1 MINYSES
8 RQVPAIMQNHLMIG
22 GPVQQQ
28 AAAIPSDDDEV
39 GLSTY
44 LDILY
49 DNRWLIAKIAL
60 AFAVLG
66 AVYAFVVKPVYESS
80 MLIHVEEENPNK
92 QTKNMLGEISS
103 IIDTKTATT
112 SEMELLTSRL
122 VIARAV
128 DSLRL
133 NIQAQPKYFPVIGSW
148 LAHRSDQLSSPGL
161 FGFGG
166 YAWGAEKI
174 DVSVLN
180 VPESL
185 KNYEFV
191 VTAGQDGAYSLSQDE
206 SNLKLSGQVG
216 KLLDVDTAW
225 GKMLV
230 RIDQIDA
237 KPGAQFILRSIGELA
252 AIESLQKSM
261 TVMEKNKQSGII
273 AVTIAGNDPLLVTN
287 ILTHIGQEY
296 VRQNVARKLEEAEK
310 SLAFLDQKLPAL
322 KQELQQ
328 SESEYNKFRNQN
340 GVVDVAEEA
349 KLSLQQSSAAKARR
363 MELQQKRAE
372 LMTTFTAEHSL
383 VKGVDKQLAQINGE
397 IGTIAGHIK
406 KLPMIEQ
413 EMLRLNRD
421 VKVNTDLYA
430 GLLNT
435 AQQLRLVKAGKVSNV
450 RLVDAPMVPVSPVWP
465 NRPKIVAF
473 SIIAGLM
480 MGVVGAFLKKALNG
494 KIDDPQRIE
503 NMLGSRVVYATIPH
517 SEAQEKLYKQIG
529 PKSPAVPILA
539 HVAPHD
545 VAVESLR
552 SFRTALQFSLSSF
565 KNNIVMITG
574 ATPGLG
580 KSFVNVNF
588 AAVMAAAG
596 KKVLLIDAD
605 FRNGNLQQY
614 FGVRREGGLSEV
626 ICGELTV
633 RQAIHHGMTG
643 NIDFLSSGILP
654 LTPSELLLHSNFKTM
669 LEAVSKEYDLVLIDT
684 TPVLPVSDA
693 LIIGAHAGAVFILTR
708 AGLNT
713 EAEINETIKRFNHS
727 GISPKGILFNDLTM
741 RPGRYGYGYG
751 RYPQLQRA

>member
-22 GPVQQQ
+22 SPVQQQ
-28 AAAIPSDDDEV
+28 AAAIPPDDDEV

-66 AVYAFVVKPVYESS
+66 AVYAFVVKPVYEST

-103 IIDTKTATT
+103 ILDTKTAAT

-128 DSLRL
+128 NSLRL

-206 SNLKLSGQVG
+206 SNLTLSGQVG
-216 KLLDVDTAW
+216 KLLEVDTAW
-225 GKMLV
+225 GNMLV
-230 RIDQIDA
+230 RIDQIEA
-237 KPGAQFILRSIGELA
+237 KPGAQFILRSVGELA

-349 KLSLQQSSAAKARR
+349 KLTERER
-363 MELQQKRAE
+363 
-372 LMTTFTAEHSL
+372 
-383 VKGVDKQLAQINGE
+383 
-397 IGTIAGHIK
+397 
-406 KLPMIEQ
+406 
-413 EMLRLNRD
+413 
-421 VKVNTDLYA
+421 
-430 GLLNT
+430 
-435 AQQLRLVKAGKVSNV
+435 
-450 RLVDAPMVPVSPVWP
+450 
-465 NRPKIVAF
+465 F
-473 SIIAGLM
+473 S
-480 MGVVGAFLKKALNG
+480 
-494 KIDDPQRIE
+494 
-503 NMLGSRVVYATIPH
+503 
-517 SEAQEKLYKQIG
+517 
-529 PKSPAVPILA
+529 
-539 HVAPHD
+539 
-545 VAVESLR
+545 
-552 SFRTALQFSLSSF
+552 
-565 KNNIVMITG
+565 
-574 ATPGLG
+574 
-580 KSFVNVNF
+580 
-588 AAVMAAAG
+588 
-596 KKVLLIDAD
+596 
-605 FRNGNLQQY
+605 
-614 FGVRREGGLSEV
+614 
-626 ICGELTV
+626 
-633 RQAIHHGMTG
+633 
-643 NIDFLSSGILP
+643 
-654 LTPSELLLHSNFKTM
+654 
-669 LEAVSKEYDLVLIDT
+669 
-684 TPVLPVSDA
+684 
-693 LIIGAHAGAVFILTR
+693 
-708 AGLNT
+708 
-713 EAEINETIKRFNHS
+713 
-727 GISPKGILFNDLTM
+727 
-741 RPGRYGYGYG
+741 
-751 RYPQLQRA
+751 